1 MSGALLVTGT
11 TSDAGKSTLVTGL
24 CRHLARAGWSVAP
37 FKAQNMALNSA
48 VTADGGEIGRAQAL
62 QAAACGVPAETV
74 MNPVLLKPTG
84 ERASQVV
91 VRGHPVATDSAAGYR
106 DRAAHL
112 REVSLAALAEL
123 RARFDVV
130 VCEGAGSPAEVN
142 LRATDFTNLG
152 LARAAG
158 LPAIVVGDI
167 DRGGVLAAFHG
178 TLAMLEPDDQ
188 RHVAGFVVNKFRGDP
203 ALLQPGLATL
213 TERTGRPVF
222 GVVPHTEGLWADAE
236 DSLALEGRHVAA
248 DPPLGRDGLD
258 VAVIRLPRMSNVTDA
273 DALAAEPGV
282 SVRLTTDAAAVATAD
297 LVIVPGTKHTVGDLA
312 WLCQRGLDTALAD
325 RAAAGQPI
333 LGVCGGAQLLGERIV
348 DHVESGAGDTTG
360 LGLAPLATT
369 FAADKQLAW
378 RSGHSPPLGGTA
390 ASGYE
395 IRHGRIARHGGEP
408 LLVADD
414 GAEDGCAA
422 GAVLATS
429 WHGLAEHD
437 DWRRALLAWVADRRG
452 KDFRPGDTPYAAH
465 REARLAAL
473 ADLVAAHCDTDALT
487 ALIHGEA
494 PPDPPTLN
502 STLTTAQPAF
512 GATP

>member
-11 TSDAGKSTLVTGL
+11 TSDAGKSTLVAGL
-24 CRHLARAGWSVAP
+24 CRYLARAGVSVAP

-62 QAAACGVPAETV
+62 QAAACRVPAETA

-84 ERASQVV
+84 ERTSQVV
-91 VRGHPVATDSAAGYR
+91 VRGHPLATDTAAGYR

-112 REVSLAALAEL
+112 REMSLAALAEL

-130 VCEGAGSPAEVN
+130 ICEGAGSPAEVN
-142 LRATDFTNLG
+142 LRPTDFTNLG

-178 TLAMLEPDDQ
+178 TLALLEPDDQ

-203 ALLQPGLATL
+203 ALLAPGLETV
-213 TERTGRPVF
+213 TERTGRPVL
-222 GVVPHTEGLWADAE
+222 GVVPHVDGLWADAE
-236 DSLALEGRHVAA
+236 DSLALEGRQVTA
-248 DPPLGRDGLD
+248 DPPVGRDGLD

-282 SVRLTTDAAAVATAD
+282 SVRLTADAAAVATAD

-312 WLCQRGLDTALAD
+312 WLRQRRLDAALAD
-325 RAAAGQPI
+325 RASAGQPI
-333 LGVCGGAQLLGERIV
+333 LGVCGGAQLLGERLV
-348 DHVESGAGDTTG
+348 DHVESGAGDLAG
-360 LGLAPLATT
+360 LGLVPLTTT
-369 FAADKQLAW
+369 FAADKHLAR
-378 RSGHSPPLGGTA
+378 RSGHSPPLGGVA
-390 ASGYE
+390 AAGYE
-395 IRHGRIARHGGEP
+395 IRHGRSARHGGEP

-414 GAEDGCAA
+414 GSEDGCAI
-422 GAVLATS
+422 GAVLATA

-437 DWRRALLAWVADRRG
+437 QWRRALLAWVADARG
-452 KDFRPGDTPYAAH
+452 KDFRAGDTPYADQ
-465 REARLAAL
+465 REARLDAL
-473 ADLVAAHCDTDALT
+473 ADLVAAHCDTDALA
-487 ALIHGEA
+487 ALIDSGVPADLPALSSALSA
-494 PPDPPTLN
+494 PE
-502 STLTTAQPAF
+502 PAF